1 VGLRGHVDGLSRY
14 AVRGWAADDEQP
26 ERPVEVSI
34 SLNGAEVTRVVAD
47 HPREDLR
54 RLGNLGEGK
63 HGFSYKFTPP
73 IPTTKHCLIV
83 VTYAGTTEILPM
95 GSITL
100 TAKDPEFIA
109 PEVVRHGAQPLLIT
123 GHARSGSTIMMRRLV
138 EHPQIA
144 VANLHPYEIKMM
156 AYYSAAYRV
165 LTAQGDRLFSSSP
178 ETLESNKFFIGYN
191 PYFDISCLRAFLD
204 SDTMYSYFEGTAA
217 VTLRTAFQK
226 IIEDYYRV
234 IQVQRSTE
242 EHKFFAEKNDIFS
255 DARTTSRIIFDDLK
269 EVVLIRDLRDVFCS
283 SRSFFKSYD
292 TPVSYI
298 RDSADKILSIY
309 KEHKKNVLFV
319 KYEDLI
325 IDDKSTLKRLADHLE
340 IAPFLPL
347 DESATEATFQGHGT
361 SASPLSSIGRWRE
374 ELTSDDKTLF
384 ARELAEFLATFDYE
398 I

>member
-178 ETLESNKFFIGYN
+178 ETLESNKFFIGCC
-191 PYFDISCLRAFLD
+191 FALTLRAAAGGR
-204 SDTMYSYFEGTAA
+204 GTDRRIDA
-217 VTLRTAFQK
+217 VACCRCGG
-226 IIEDYYRV
+226 V
-234 IQVQRSTE
+234 ISWRGWL
-242 EHKFFAEKNDIFS
+242 K
-255 DARTTSRIIFDDLK
+255 SRCP
-269 EVVLIRDLRDVFCS
+269 VGRCRDR
-283 SRSFFKSYD
+283 
-292 TPVSYI
+292 
-298 RDSADKILSIY
+298 
-309 KEHKKNVLFV
+309 
-319 KYEDLI
+319 
-325 IDDKSTLKRLADHLE
+325 RLL
-340 IAPFLPL
+340 
-347 DESATEATFQGHGT
+347 
-361 SASPLSSIGRWRE
+361 
-374 ELTSDDKTLF
+374 
-384 ARELAEFLATFDYE
+384 
-398 I
+398 